1 MRSRGVNITNALGG
15 EENPF
20 LPCKTEQLYQNFM
33 AFRLKFPLYE
43 WGERSGILIPPGASS
58 LWQGSLELP
67 RYSR

>member
-20 LPCKTEQLYQNFM
+20 LPCKTQQLYQNLM

-43 WGERSGILIPPGASS
+43 SGERSRILLPAKAGYLRHGSS
-58 LWQGSLELP
+58 EFP
-67 RYSR
+67 RYSH